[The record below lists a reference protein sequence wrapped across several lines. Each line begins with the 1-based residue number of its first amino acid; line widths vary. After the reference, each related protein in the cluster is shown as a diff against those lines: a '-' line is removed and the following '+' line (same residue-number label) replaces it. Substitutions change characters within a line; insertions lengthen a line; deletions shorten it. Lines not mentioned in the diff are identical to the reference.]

1 MKDLQIK
8 VFLSPC
14 ADKHVFERIVSVPNG
29 MVIPFSVLEDSLRFL
44 FGLKCVVSFRL
55 SVI

>member
-8 VFLSPC
+8 VFLSPR

-29 MVIPFSVLEDSLRFL
+29 MVIPFSILEDSFRLL
-44 FGLKCVVSFRL
+44 FGLKCLVQFNINL
-55 SVI
+55 S